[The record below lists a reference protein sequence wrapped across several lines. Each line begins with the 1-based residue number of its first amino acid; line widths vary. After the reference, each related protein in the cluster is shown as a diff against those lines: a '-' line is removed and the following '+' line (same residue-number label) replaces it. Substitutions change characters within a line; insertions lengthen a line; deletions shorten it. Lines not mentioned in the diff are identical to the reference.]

1 MNEYGPTDA
10 ARPTVADDPTA
21 SDSLTAT
28 DDVSDRSDLT
38 AGAGGSA
45 VRPTRPARASSVDHV
60 GPFGRPDRWGP
71 LVRLDEAAYTL
82 FARHAD
88 DRRHDGDR
96 VRYRGATT
104 STPFSTFVARLYALS
119 WVGCLLALPPAF
131 VFASTVAPTIA
142 TRATR
147 AFARDALFVTPSLSP
162 TSIAAVLAVLV
173 GIVAKRA
180 TIALGGRYLRWLVDA
195 RRTRIERTLPG
206 AVRYL
211 DVLAAG
217 SEDARTMV
225 ARVSS
230 NDAYGGTAVSFR
242 KALNAA
248 QITGS
253 LDAGLRRVARDTP
266 SRDLLAPFLLKFRQH
281 LSQGDEALTGFLRTE
296 SRLLAHRQEHAQTR
310 ARRYLQPVAELFVF
324 VLVVPALLV
333 VGVTVASAFVP
344 ALSRA
349 VATPVGTVSPR
360 ALAVYL
366 SVCVLLGVG
375 IVGVAATSA
384 LRPTG
389 SHPIYRRPPGI
400 RGTVQTALS
409 NPAST
414 TVVALPEAALVGGW
428 LAYAGYPLVTVALL
442 SYVAF
447 ALPVGLVAARR
458 RRIDDAKDRRL
469 ADFVYAVARQTS
481 IGRPFP
487 AAVKTAARETDLG
500 VLSADVASLAFALS
514 MSTTGGTGGV
524 SESNLSDP
532 AAGDVRTAALDRF
545 VDRVDTSLADRT
557 VGLVAGA
564 LHAGAAIDAV
574 FETLQIE
581 VDRLTHEK
589 RALREA
595 MWRYVVGG
603 WVAALSVAGLIA
615 VITAGVM
622 DADRLVSIATALGGP
637 FDVVSVVPA
646 LERFRLYVVAQ
657 ATLLAS
663 GWFAGA
669 AAGGRYG
676 ALLHSGLLVG
686 ACYVGFVGLGVV

>member
-1 MNEYGPTDA
+1 MNETVPTTADDAPGHGDPAVDA
-10 ARPTVADDPTA
+10 A
-21 SDSLTAT
+21 
-28 DDVSDRSDLT
+28 
-38 AGAGGSA
+38 GSA
-45 VRPTRPARASSVDHV
+45 VHQTRAGLTEPIGA
-60 GPFGRPDRWGP
+60 PDRSSRPGP
-71 LVRLDEAAYTL
+71 LGRLDEAAYAL

-96 VRYRGATT
+96 VRYRGAPAST
-104 STPFSTFVARLYALS
+104 SFGTFVARLYALS
-119 WVGCLLALPPAF
+119 WVACLLALPPAF

-142 TRATR
+142 GRVTRTFAR
-147 AFARDALFVTPSLSP
+147 HAAFAPLVLSP
-162 TSIAAVLAVLV
+162 SSIV
-173 GIVAKRA
+173 VALTVVAGATTKRA
-180 TIALGGRYLRWLVDA
+180 TVALGGHYLRWLVAA

-217 SEDARTMV
+217 SDDARTMI
-225 ARVSS
+225 ARVAG
-230 NDAYGGTAVSFR
+230 NEAYGGTAVSFR

-248 QITGS
+248 RLTGS

-266 SRDLLAPFLLKFRQH
+266 SRDLLAPFLLKFRHH
-281 LSQGDEALTGFLRTE
+281 LSQGDDALARFLRTE
-296 SRLLAHRQEHAQTR
+296 SRLLSHRQEHAQTR

-333 VGVTVASAFVP
+333 VAVTVASAFVP
-344 ALSRA
+344 ALSRP
-349 VATPVGTVSPR
+349 VETPVGTVSPR
-360 ALAVYL
+360 AVAVYL
-366 SVCVLLGVG
+366 SVCVLLAVG
-375 IVGVAATSA
+375 IAGVAATSA

-389 SHPIYRRPPGI
+389 SHPSYRRPSGT
-400 RGTVQTALS
+400 RGSVTTALS

-414 TVVALPEAALVGGW
+414 TVVAAPAATLVGGW

-458 RRIDDAKDRRL
+458 RRLDDAKDRRL
-469 ADFVYAVARQTS
+469 TDFVYAVARQTS

-487 AAVKTAARETDLG
+487 AAVTAAAREVDLG

-514 MSTTGGTGGV
+514 MSTTGDTGGV
-524 SESNLSDP
+524 DASGPRVP
-532 AAGDVRTAALDRF
+532 AAGDVRTSALDRF
-545 VDRVDTSLADRT
+545 VDRIDTPLADRT

-581 VDRLTHEK
+581 VDRLTHET

-595 MWRYVVGG
+595 MRRYVVGG
-603 WVAALSVAGLIA
+603 WAAALSVAGLVALINVA
-615 VITAGVM
+615 VM
-622 DADRLVSIATALGGP
+622 DAGRLASIAAVLGEP
-637 FDVVSVVPA
+637 FDAVSVVPA

>member
-1 MNEYGPTDA
+1 MTEHGVTDA
-10 ARPTVADDPTA
+10 TGNTVVDERTGR
-21 SDSLTAT
+21 SDSTANT
-28 DDVSDRSDLT
+28 PALSDRSTLW
-38 AGAGGSA
+38 
-45 VRPTRPARASSVDHV
+45 ARAGTTDPA
-60 GPFGRPDRWGP
+60 GPLGRPDRWRP
-71 LVRLDEAAYTL
+71 FVRLDEIVYTL

-96 VRYRGATT
+96 VRFRGVTA

-142 TRATR
+142 ARTTRVVAQH
-147 AFARDALFVTPSLSP
+147 APFVRPALSP
-162 TSIAAVLAVLV
+162 PSIAVVLAVLA
-173 GIVAKRA
+173 GVAVKRLII
-180 TIALGGRYLRWLVDA
+180 TLGGRYLRWLVDA

-225 ARVSS
+225 SRVSH
-230 NDAYGGTAVSFR
+230 NEAYGGTAVSFR

-266 SRDLLAPFLLKFRQH
+266 SRDLLAPFLLKFRKH
-281 LSQGDEALTGFLRTE
+281 LSQGDEALATFLRTE
-296 SRLLAHRQEHAQTR
+296 SRLLTHRQEHAQTR
-310 ARRYLQPVAELFVF
+310 ARRYLQPIAELFVF

-333 VGVTVASAFVP
+333 VAVTVASAFVP

-349 VATPVGTVSPR
+349 VETPVGTVSPR
-360 ALAVYL
+360 AVAVYL

-375 IVGVAATSA
+375 VVGVTATSA

-389 SHPIYRRPPGI
+389 SHRRYRRP
-400 RGTVQTALS
+400 RGVRRLLWTASS

-414 TVVALPEAALVGGW
+414 TVIALPVAGLVAGW

-447 ALPVGLVAARR
+447 ALPVGVVAARR
-458 RRIDDAKDRRL
+458 RRIDDGKDRRL

-481 IGRPFP
+481 IGQPFP
-487 AAVKTAARETDLG
+487 TAVEAAARDTDLG
-500 VLSADVASLAFALS
+500 VLSVDVASLAFALS
-514 MSTTGGTGGV
+514 MSTTGKTNDVDG
-524 SESNLSDP
+524 SNPSDP
-532 AAGDVRTAALDRF
+532 TAGDVRTAALDRF
-545 VDRVDTSLADRT
+545 VDRVDTPLADRT

-589 RALREA
+589 RALRAA

-603 WVAALSVAGLIA
+603 WAAALSVAGLIA
-615 VITAGVM
+615 VINAGVM
-622 DADRLVSIATALGGP
+622 DANRLVSIARTLGGP

-686 ACYVGFVGLGVV
+686 ACYVGFVGFGVV

>member
-1 MNEYGPTDA
+1 MNEYGSADTT
-10 ARPTVADDPTA
+10 RPIATDDPTA
-21 SDSLTAT
+21 ADGVTAADDSPAHSNPMTN
-28 DDVSDRSDLT
+28 
-38 AGAGGSA
+38 AGGSSSH
-45 VRPTRPARASSVDHV
+45 PTHTDLANRRKALARSTSV
-60 GPFGRPDRWGP
+60 GLLG
-71 LVRLDEAAYTL
+71 RLDTAVYAL

-96 VRYRGATT
+96 VRYRGAPT
-104 STPFSTFVARLYALS
+104 SVSFSSFIARLYALS
-119 WVGCLLALPPAF
+119 WVACLLALPPAF
-131 VFASTVAPTIA
+131 VFASTVAPTVA
-142 TRATR
+142 SRVTWAVARYAP
-147 AFARDALFVTPSLSP
+147 FAA
-162 TSIAAVLAVLV
+162 LAVSPSSVAVVLLV
-173 GIVAKRA
+173 GAGAVAKRA
-180 TIALGGRYLRWLVDA
+180 TVALGGRYLRWLVAA

-217 SEDARTMV
+217 GDDARTMI
-225 ARVSS
+225 ARVAS
-230 NDAYGGTAVSFR
+230 NEAYGGTAVSFR

-248 QITGS
+248 QLTGS

-281 LSQGDEALTGFLRTE
+281 LSQGEEAVAGFLRAE
-296 SRLLAHRQEHAQTR
+296 SRLLSHRQEHAQTR
-310 ARRYLQPVAELFVF
+310 ARRYLKPVAELFVF

-333 VGVTVASAFVP
+333 VTVTVASGFVP
-344 ALSRA
+344 ALSRP
-349 VATPVGTVSPR
+349 VETPVGTVSPR
-360 ALAVYL
+360 AVAVYL
-366 SVCVLLGVG
+366 SVCVLLAVG
-375 IVGVAATSA
+375 IAGVAATSA

-389 SHPIYRRPPGI
+389 SHPSYRRPPGI
-400 RGTVQTALS
+400 RGSVQTALL

-414 TVVALPEAALVGGW
+414 TVVAAPAAALVGGW

-469 ADFVYAVARQTS
+469 TDFVYAVARQTS

-487 AAVKTAARETDLG
+487 AAVQTAAREADLG

-514 MSTTGGTGGV
+514 LSTTGGPGDVG
-524 SESNLSDP
+524 ESGPLDP

-545 VDRVDTSLADRT
+545 VDRVDTPLADRT

-564 LHAGAAIDAV
+564 LHAGASIDAV

-581 VDRLTHEK
+581 VDRLTHET

-595 MWRYVVGG
+595 MRRYVVGG
-603 WVAALSVAGLIA
+603 WAAALSVAGLVA
-615 VITAGVM
+615 VINVGVM
-622 DADRLVSIATALGGP
+622 DAGRLASIAAVLSEP
-637 FDVVSVVPA
+637 FDAVSVVPA